1 MALSL
6 DAVRKVAKNCFLRE
20 IYYNEKSMVV
30 SFTSSLGD
38 PGDFLRVN
46 VYWSTGTVGTCLS
59 HPTQGPR
66 QLFRR
71 GVDLGLL
78 RTLMLYPRTHTGTGY
93 HKRSRDESGAP
104 ANTPAKKRRHGVSRG
119 EDNPNPQKQYGPD
132 PADEETE
139 ALAERR
145 QLQVDAD
152 VIAAKIAGVDVVLAD
167 YKRRREQK
175 AEELR
180 KQQAAVK
187 QAQIDEAA
195 VKATQAAA
203 QRRQQAEQVKQQ
215 KLNSRGK
222 MYSVLISDSEVQA
235 SFMVRCNTSDKF
247 KTVKHVAVFD
257 GGYFLSGDNLKSY
270 WHGLPSHLSRRLIEA
285 DLYSQGDLIYLAV
298 GVDAY
303 YAELKN
309 GSVWWS
315 SSGLINS
322 KSFDESI
329 KESKS
334 IKRVAFSDN
343 GAWIIQ
349 NSNGSIEWVGIPKAM
364 ENKFKG
370 RGHHLASAR
379 EFALGKND
387 SWFLGFEDGSC
398 HFELPSYIADVCNEH
413 IEGGSNITAVSMAY
427 NCSDYIVRHT

>member
-1 MALSL
+1 M
-6 DAVRKVAKNCFLRE
+6 
-20 IYYNEKSMVV
+20 
-30 SFTSSLGD
+30 
-38 PGDFLRVN
+38 
-46 VYWSTGTVGTCLS
+46 
-59 HPTQGPR
+59 
-66 QLFRR
+66 
-71 GVDLGLL
+71 GLL

-104 ANTPAKKRRHGVSRG
+104 AKKRRRGVSRG

-145 QLQVDAD
+145 QLQVDAG
-152 VIAAKIAGVDVVLAD
+152 VIAAKIAGVDAVLAD

-187 QAQIDEAA
+187 QARVDEAA
-195 VKATQAAA
+195 LKANQAAA
-203 QRRQQAEQVKQQ
+203 QQ
-215 KLNSRGK
+215 KINSRGK
-222 MYSVLISDSEVQA
+222 NYSVLISDSEAEA

-257 GGYFLSGDNLKSY
+257 GGYFLSRDNLRSY
-270 WHGLPSHLSRRLIEA
+270 WHGLPSHLSRRLVEE
-285 DLYSQGDLIYLAV
+285 DLNSQGDLIYLAV

-322 KSFDESI
+322 KRFDESI

-334 IKRVAFSDN
+334 IKRVAFSDD

-349 NSNGSIEWVGIPKAM
+349 NSNGSVEWVGIPKAM
-364 ENKFKG
+364 ENKIKG
-370 RGHHLASAR
+370 RGHHLSSAR

-387 SWFLGFEDGSC
+387 TWFLGFEDGSC
-398 HFELPSYIADVCNEH
+398 HFLLPGHIADVCNEH
-413 IEGGSNITAVSMAY
+413 IKGGSNITAVSMGFKGLRA
-427 NCSDYIVRHT
+427 DYIVRHT